1 MSIIKDLLMLLNREF
16 PTSALIKRGLKVGKN
31 FYRHQGCFIDPSHCF
46 LITIGD
52 DVTMSVHVTILAHD
66 ASTKKYLGYTKIGQ
80 VRIGNNVFIGA
91 NVTILPG
98 VTIGDNAVIGA
109 GSVVTKDIPAGTVA
123 AGSPASVL
131 MSAEDF
137 AQKNAAI
144 MNGCGNVFDRT
155 YRYGKTLP
163 SEKMQQMICATEQGI
178 AFIE

>member
-1 MSIIKDLLMLLNREF
+1 MSIIKDLLMLINREF
-16 PTSALIKRGLKVGKN
+16 PTKTLVKRGLKVGKN
-31 FYRHQGCFIDPSHCF
+31 FCRHQGCFLDPSHCF

-52 DVTMSVHVTILAHD
+52 DVTMSVHVTVLAHD

-109 GSVVTKDIPAGTVA
+109 GSVVTKDIPADTVA
-123 AGSPASVL
+123 AGCPACVL

-137 AQKNAAI
+137 VKKNEAI

-155 YRYGKTLP
+155 YRYGKALP
-163 SEKMQQMICATEQGI
+163 SGKIQQMVDATEHGI